1 MKNKRI
7 EIVEID
13 EFHTLEVMKADIIE
27 DIRLEVY
34 GDSEAT
40 LIIADEFEIDF
51 TWTVTAAAV
60 FANLTTN
67 QLALLEVL
75 TS

>member
-27 DIRLEVY
+27 EIRLEVY
-34 GDSEAT
+34 GENEAT
-40 LIIADEFEIDF
+40 LIIGGEFEIDF

-60 FANLTTN
+60 FANLTAE
-67 QLALLEVL
+67 QVALLGVL
-75 TS
+75 TK

>member
-27 DIRLEVY
+27 DVRLEVY
-34 GDSEAT
+34 GENEAT
-40 LIIADEFEIDF
+40 LIIANEFEIDF
-51 TWTVTAAAV
+51 AWTETAAAV
-60 FANLTTN
+60 FANLTAE
-67 QLALLEVL
+67 QVALLGVL
-75 TS
+75 TK